1 MGCAPDLS
9 TFDGANSANIQVPAD
24 LDVAANVAAGGQL
37 YVQTCALCH
46 GAPGMAPSPLR
57 RGIYPAAP
65 FLLAATR
72 KNHPNQMFWVIKNG
86 VKMTG
91 MAAFGKSMT
100 DQQIWDLAAF
110 LQKDRGI
117 SAVDYAKLAAN

>member
-1 MGCAPDLS
+1 MERD
-9 TFDGANSANIQVPAD
+9 SAGITVPAE
-24 LDVAANVAAGGQL
+24 LETATNVKSGAQL
-37 YVQTCALCH
+37 YSMNCAMCH
-46 GAPGMAPSPLR
+46 AAPGTSLSPVG
-57 RGIYPAAP
+57 RGIYPSAP

-91 MAAFGKSMT
+91 MAAFGKSFT
-100 DQQIWDLAAF
+100 DQQMWDLAAF

-117 SAVDYAKLAAN
+117 SAAAYAKAAAK